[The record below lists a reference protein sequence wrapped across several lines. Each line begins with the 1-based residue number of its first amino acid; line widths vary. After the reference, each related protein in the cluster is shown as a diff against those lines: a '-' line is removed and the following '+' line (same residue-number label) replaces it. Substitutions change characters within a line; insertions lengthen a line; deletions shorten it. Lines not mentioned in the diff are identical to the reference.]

1 MRNKCEANHVLYHDG
16 VYYYVRRAP
25 YDLTFY
31 YDFKRLHISLKTKP
45 ASAATRASNSI
56 NQRLK
61 DYWLGLRLQ
70 NMNIPAIQV
79 VRSNDNLQDNTIKLS
94 EASESYL
101 RPKGVGKG
109 KVCIRIA
116 NRNTDYV
123 TKLLGAR
130 PMLSGTT

>member
-1 MRNKCEANHVLYHDG
+1 MAW
-16 VYYYVRRAP
+16 
-25 YDLTFY
+25 
-31 YDFKRLHISLKTKP
+31 LK
-45 ASAATRASNSI
+45 AAKYGYTSYLN
-56 NQRLK
+56 
-61 DYWLGLRLQ
+61 
-70 NMNIPAIQV
+70 